1 MLGALVIVFREV
13 LEAGLIVGITLAATR
28 GIAHRGWWIGTGVLG
43 GALGA
48 CTVALFVQTLS
59 AAFAGVGQ
67 ELFNAGILSLAV
79 VMLAWHNIWMAGH
92 GRELAAEM
100 RGVGQ
105 AVVAGTT
112 SLLGLATVVGVAVL
126 REGAEVALFLYGV
139 AAASEAGSGPSLLLG
154 GVLGLVLGGAVG
166 LVTYLGLLRI
176 PSRHL
181 FGVTSLLLALLAA
194 GMAAQAVAFLEQA
207 NLVTALGS
215 TLWDSSEVLSDT
227 SLVGRALHTLI
238 GYTDHPTGLQAL
250 VYALVLTA
258 ILVLTRAMK
267 PRVPMHRTAAAAR
280 G

>member
-1 MLGALVIVFREV
+1 MLGALIIVFREV

-28 GIAHRGWWIGTGVLG
+28 GIAGRSRWIGAGVLG

-59 AAFAGVGQ
+59 SAFAGVGQ

-79 VMLAWHNIWMAGH
+79 VMLAWHNIWMAHH

-112 SLLGLATVVGVAVL
+112 SLLGLALVVGVAVL
-126 REGAEVALFLYGV
+126 REGAEVALFLYGI
-139 AAASEAGSGPSLLLG
+139 AAASEPGSGSSLLQGGAIGLALG
-154 GVLGLVLGGAVG
+154 AAVG

-207 NLVTALGS
+207 DLVTALGS
-215 TLWDSSEVLSDT
+215 TLWDSSDLLSDT
-227 SLVGRALHTLI
+227 SLIGRALHTLI
-238 GYTDHPTGLQAL
+238 GYTDHPTGLQVL
-250 VYALVLTA
+250 VYGVVLAA

-267 PRVPMHRTAAAAR
+267 PRAGSGQRAAAA
-280 G
+280 